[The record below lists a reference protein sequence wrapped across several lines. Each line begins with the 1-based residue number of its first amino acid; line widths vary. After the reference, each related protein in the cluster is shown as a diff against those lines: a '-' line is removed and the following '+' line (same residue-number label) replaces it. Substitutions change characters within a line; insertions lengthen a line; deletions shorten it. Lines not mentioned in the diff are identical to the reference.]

1 MSRRPV
7 AWRALPG
14 IVTCIAGA
22 HDSGR
27 RELRDCNVVRV
38 AVSAIR
44 AKRDDYVGLNKP
56 DAPDNCRNGSRGID
70 LVDGSI
76 GLAQDENFTNA
87 KHSGRGSKFRFTHPT
102 DFSRFGLS
110 VR

>member
-1 MSRRPV
+1 MSRRLITSGTV
-7 AWRALPG
+7 PG
-14 IVTCIAGA
+14 IITCIAGT

-27 RELRDCNVVRV
+27 RELRDGDVVGV

-44 AKRDDYVGLNKP
+44 AKRDDHVGPNTP
-56 DAPDNCRNGSRGID
+56 DVLDNCRNGSPGVN

-76 GLAQDENFTNA
+76 GVAQDRNFTNT
-87 KHSGRGSKFRFTHPT
+87 KHSCGGSKFRFTHPA
-102 DFSRFGLS
+102 DLNRLGLS